1 MADDLLYAV
10 DFVKLFYFF
19 DRSSLEGVERRE
31 RLIGKAACCAAKP
44 WVEQEI

>member
-1 MADDLLYAV
+1 MADDLPYAV
-10 DFVKLFYFF
+10 DFVELFDFF

-31 RLIGKAACCAAKP
+31 RLTGKAACCAAKS